1 MASSITI
8 PQDKPEKAVNHL
20 LDVQGLKTYFFTDE
34 GIVKAVDGLDLK
46 VRRGEIFGLVGESGC
61 GKTVTALS
69 ILRLIPKPGRIV
81 EGEIFFD
88 NQAILKLSDREM
100 RQLRGNRISMIFQ
113 EPLMSLNPV
122 FTIGSQV
129 AEVLQLHQGLDKET
143 AWEQAINLLD
153 QVEIPDPSDKA
164 RSYPHEISGGQA
176 QRVMIATALALDPQ
190 LLITD
195 EPTTALDVTIQ
206 AQILDLIRELSRD
219 RNTSVILIT
228 HDLGVV
234 AEMCHRVAVMYAGRI
249 VEEAD
254 VGFFDRPMHPYTQG
268 LIASIPI
275 PGEVKNR
282 LPTIQ
287 GNVPD
292 LMGMPDQCR
301 FAERCEA
308 RTDYNLNIC
317 TEIEPDLRQIHP
329 NHAVRCWLF
338 QSHEDHQAPLIVT
351 EAGVIKRVVS

>member
-1 MASSITI
+1 MSQVKLERAA
-8 PQDKPEKAVNHL
+8 DHL
-20 LDVQGLKTYFFTDE
+20 LDIQGLKTYFFTDE
-34 GIVKAVDGLDLK
+34 GVVKAVDGLDLNL
-46 VRRGEIFGLVGESGC
+46 RRGEIFGLVGESGC

-69 ILRLIPKPGRIV
+69 ILRLIPRPGRIV
-81 EGEIFFD
+81 EGEVFFD
-88 NQAILKLSDREM
+88 DQAIFKLSDREM

-129 AEVLQLHQGLDKET
+129 AEVLQLHQGLDQDT
-143 AWEQAINLLD
+143 AWKHAVDLLD
-153 QVEIPDPSDKA
+153 QVEIPDPSEMA
-164 RSYPHEISGGQA
+164 RAYPHEISGGQA

-190 LLITD
+190 LLIAD

-206 AQILDLIRELSRD
+206 AQILDLIRALNRD
-219 RNTSVILIT
+219 RDTSLILIT
-228 HDLGVV
+228 HDLGIV

-254 VGFFDRPMHPYTQG
+254 VGMFDHPMHPYTQG

-275 PGEVKNR
+275 PGKVKSR

-292 LMGMPDQCR
+292 LIGMPEQCR

-308 RTDYNLNIC
+308 RTDYNLSIC
-317 TEIEPDLRQIHP
+317 TENEPELRQIQP

-338 QSHEDHQAPLIVT
+338 QSHGGHQAPLKATATGAI
-351 EAGVIKRVVS
+351 ERVVP

>member
-1 MASSITI
+1 MS
-8 PQDKPEKAVNHL
+8 QNKPKRMNDPL
-20 LDVQGLKTYFFTDE
+20 LEVRGLKTYFFADQ

-69 ILRLIPKPGRIV
+69 ILRLIPRPGKIV

-88 NQAILKLSDREM
+88 HQAILNLSDKEM
-100 RQLRGNRISMIFQ
+100 RQFRGNRVSMIFQ

-129 AEVLQLHQGLDKET
+129 AEVLQLHQGLDKDT
-143 AWEQAINLLD
+143 AWEQAIDLLD

-164 RSYPHEISGGQA
+164 RAYPHEISGGQA
-176 QRVMIATALALDPQ
+176 QRVMIAAALALDPQ
-190 LLITD
+190 LLIAD

-219 RNTSVILIT
+219 RNTSVILIS

-234 AEMCHRVAVMYAGRI
+234 AEMCQRVAIMYAGRI

-254 VGFFDRPMHPYTQG
+254 VGFLDHPMHPYTQG

-275 PGEVKNR
+275 PGEVKSR

-292 LMGMPDQCR
+292 LIGMADQCR

-308 RTDYNLNIC
+308 RTDYDLSIC
-317 TEIEPDLRQIHP
+317 TEMEPDLRQIYP
-329 NHAVRCWLF
+329 NHTVRCWLY
-338 QSHEDHQAPLIVT
+338 QSHGDHQAPLKVT
-351 EAGVIKRVVS
+351 EAGAIKRAVS

>member
-1 MASSITI
+1 MSRDKAGRASDS
-8 PQDKPEKAVNHL
+8 L
-20 LDVQGLKTYFFTDE
+20 LDIRGLKTYFFTDD
-34 GIVKAVDGLDLK
+34 GVVKAVDGLDLN

-69 ILRLIPKPGRIV
+69 ILRLIPRPGKIV
-81 EGEIFFD
+81 EGEITFD
-88 NQAILKLSDREM
+88 NQAVLDLPDREM

-122 FTIGSQV
+122 FTIGSQL
-129 AEVLQLHQGLDKET
+129 AEVLQLHQGLDKGT
-143 AWEQAINLLD
+143 AWEGAIDLLD
-153 QVEIPDPSDKA
+153 QVEIPDPRDMA
-164 RSYPHEISGGQA
+164 HMYPHEISGGQA

-190 LLITD
+190 LLIAD

-206 AQILDLIRELSRD
+206 AQILDLIRELRRD

-234 AEMCHRVAVMYAGRI
+234 AEMCHRVAIMYAGHV

-254 VGFFDRPMHPYTQG
+254 VGFFDHPVHPYTQG
-268 LIASIPI
+268 LMASIPI
-275 PGEVKNR
+275 PGEVKSR

-292 LMGMPDQCR
+292 LIAIPEQCR

-308 RTDYNLNIC
+308 RTDYNLSIC
-317 TEIEPDLRQIHP
+317 TEIEPDLRQIYP

-338 QSHEDHQAPLIVT
+338 QSHEDHQAPLKAT
-351 EAGVIKRVVS
+351 EAGAIKHIAS

>member
-1 MASSITI
+1 MN
-8 PQDKPEKAVNHL
+8 DRL
-20 LDVQGLKTYFFTDE
+20 LDVQGLRTYFFTDA
-34 GIVKAVDGLDLK
+34 GIVKAVNGVNFH
-46 VRRGEIFGLVGESGC
+46 VRKGEIFGLVGESGC

-69 ILRLIPKPGRIV
+69 ILRLIPPPGRIV
-81 EGEIFFD
+81 EGDVFFE
-88 NQAILKLSDREM
+88 NQAVFKLSEGEM

-129 AEVLQLHQGLDKET
+129 AEVFQLHQGLEKDT
-143 AWEQAINLLD
+143 AWEKAVDLLD
-153 QVEIPDPSDKA
+153 QVEIPDPGDMA
-164 RSYPHEISGGQA
+164 HAYPHEISGGQA

-190 LLITD
+190 LLIAD

-206 AQILDLIRELSRD
+206 AQILNVIRDLSRD

-234 AEMCHRVAVMYAGRI
+234 AEMCHRVAVMYAGHI

-254 VGFFDRPMHPYTQG
+254 NGLFERPLHPYTRG
-268 LIASIPI
+268 LIESMPV
-275 PGEVKNR
+275 PGEVKGR
-282 LPTIQ
+282 LPTIE

-292 LMGMPDQCR
+292 LIGLPDHCR
-301 FAERCEA
+301 FAERCQS
-308 RTDYNLNIC
+308 RVDYRLSIC
-317 TEIEPDLRQIHP
+317 TEIEPELRQVSS

-338 QSHEDHQAPLIVT
+338 QSHGDHVAPLEVT
-351 EAGVIKRVVS
+351 DSGVIERAVE

>member
-1 MASSITI
+1 M
-8 PQDKPEKAVNHL
+8 PKDKPKRMDDPL
-20 LDVQGLKTYFFTDE
+20 LDVRGLKTYFFTDE
-34 GIVKAVDGLDLK
+34 GVVKAVDGLDLK

-69 ILRLIPKPGRIV
+69 ILRLIPQPGKIV
-81 EGEIFFD
+81 EGDIFFD
-88 NQAILKLSDREM
+88 NQAILKLSNREM

-113 EPLMSLNPV
+113 EPLMRLNPV

-129 AEVLQLHQGLDKET
+129 AEVLQLHQDLDKEK
-143 AWEQAINLLD
+143 AWEQAIELLD
-153 QVEIPDPSDKA
+153 QVEIPDPSDMA
-164 RSYPHEISGGQA
+164 HAYPHEISGGQA

-190 LLITD
+190 LLIAD

-206 AQILDLIRELSRD
+206 AQILDLIRELRRD

-228 HDLGVV
+228 HNLGVV

-249 VEEAD
+249 MEEAD
-254 VGFFDRPMHPYTQG
+254 VGFFDHPMHPYTQG

-275 PGEVKNR
+275 PGKVKRR

-292 LMGMPDQCR
+292 LIGMPDQCR

-308 RTDYNLNIC
+308 RTDYNLSIC
-317 TEIEPDLRQIHP
+317 TEIEPDLHQVHP
-329 NHAVRCWLF
+329 NHAVRCWLY
-338 QSHEDHQAPLIVT
+338 QSHEGHQAPLKAT
-351 EAGVIKRVVS
+351 EAGVIKRIVS

>member
-1 MASSITI
+1 MPMDEPKRTDD
-8 PQDKPEKAVNHL
+8 PL
-20 LDVQGLKTYFFTDE
+20 LNIQGLKTYFFTDD
-34 GIVKAVDGLDLK
+34 GVVKAVDGLDMVL
-46 VRRGEIFGLVGESGC
+46 RRGEIFGLVGESGC

-69 ILRLIPKPGRIV
+69 ILRLIPHPGKTV
-81 EGEIFFD
+81 EGEITFD
-88 NQAILKLSDREM
+88 NQAILELSDREM
-100 RQLRGNRISMIFQ
+100 RRLRGNRISMIFQ
-113 EPLMSLNPV
+113 EPLMRLNPV

-129 AEVLQLHQGLDKET
+129 AEVLQLHQGLDQDT
-143 AWEQAINLLD
+143 AWEQAIDLLD
-153 QVEIPDPSDKA
+153 QVEIPDPSDMA
-164 RSYPHEISGGQA
+164 RKYPHELSGGQA
-176 QRVMIATALALDPQ
+176 QRAMIATALALDPQ
-190 LLITD
+190 LLIAD

-206 AQILDLIRELSRD
+206 AQILDLIRALNRD

-234 AEMCHRVAVMYAGRI
+234 AEMCHRVGVMYAGRI

-254 VGFFDRPMHPYTQG
+254 VGLFDHPLHPYTQG

-275 PGEVKNR
+275 PGEVKSR

-292 LMGMPDQCR
+292 LIGMPDHCR

-308 RTDYNLNIC
+308 RAEYHLSIC
-317 TEIEPDLRQIHP
+317 TEMEPDLHQIQT

-338 QSHEDHQAPLIVT
+338 QSHGDHHAPLTVS
-351 EAGVIKRVVS
+351 EAGVVKRVVP